1 MRINNYLLLLFVI
14 ISQIGMAQHIE
25 RKVLKGRIVA
35 DSIEVENLTVFNIT
49 SNIGA
54 VTNAD
59 GKFSIKARA
68 TDTLYIQGISYES
81 KKYVLTDKDF
91 WLEELEIRLQ
101 VRINELDEVEI
112 TPYTLTGIVEE
123 DIKRIQVYGDGFAK
137 IDAKKVMHYED
148 DVRIGTPINA
158 AMPSHFAPNGSNFN
172 FLAIGA
178 GIVSLFLKE
187 DNSKRNSE
195 RVFEERRQRDI
206 QSKSFS
212 DHMFERFL
220 HNFFVETLKIK
231 HEDIPLFLQYAEM
244 PVRDLSLFL
253 KSEYE
258 MQLIQYLTS
267 KAKIF
272 NSEKQN
278 E

>member
-148 DVRIGTPINA
+148 DVRIGTPINT

-212 DHMFERFL
+212 DHMFERFS

-231 HEDIPLFLQYAEM
+231 HEDIPLFLQFAEM

-258 MQLIQYLTS
+258 LQLIQYLTLKS
-267 KAKIF
+267 KEFKIE
-272 NSEKQN
+272 NQKE
-278 E
+278 

>member
-1 MRINNYLLLLFVI
+1 MRTNYCLLLLFVI

-148 DVRIGTPINA
+148 DVRIGTPINT

-195 RVFEERRQRDI
+195 RIFEERRQRDI

-212 DHMFERFL
+212 DHMFERFS

-231 HEDIPLFLQYAEM
+231 HEDIPLFLQFAEM

-258 MQLIQYLTS
+258 LKLIQYLTL
-267 KAKIF
+267 KAKEFKIE
-272 NSEKQN
+272 NQKE
-278 E
+278 

>member
-1 MRINNYLLLLFVI
+1 MKTNYLLIVI
-14 ISQIGMAQHIE
+14 FIFISQIGMAQHIE

-49 SNIGA
+49 SNVGA
-54 VTNAD
+54 VTNVD

-148 DVRIGTPINA
+148 DVRIGTPINTV
-158 AMPSHFAPNGSNFN
+158 MPSHFAPNGSNFN

-212 DHMFERFL
+212 DHMFERFS

-231 HEDIPLFLQYAEM
+231 HEDIPLFLQFAEM

-258 MQLIQYLTS
+258 LQLIQYLTL
-267 KAKIF
+267 KAKEFKIE
-272 NSEKQN
+272 NQKE
-278 E
+278 

>member
-59 GKFSIKARA
+59 GKFSIRARA

-148 DVRIGTPINA
+148 DVRIGTPINT

-212 DHMFERFL
+212 DHMFERFS

-231 HEDIPLFLQYAEM
+231 HEDIPLFLQFAEM

-258 MQLIQYLTS
+258 LQLIQYLTLKS
-267 KAKIF
+267 KEFKIE
-272 NSEKQN
+272 NQKE
-278 E
+278 

>member
-1 MRINNYLLLLFVI
+1 MKNNYVLFI
-14 ISQIGMAQHIE
+14 FFFIFQFGTAQHVE

-49 SNIGA
+49 SNVGA
-54 VTNAD
+54 VTNLD

-68 TDTLYIQGISYES
+68 TDTLFIQGLSYDS
-81 KKYVLTDKDF
+81 RKYVLTDKDF

-101 VRINELDEVEI
+101 VRITELNEVEI
-112 TPYTLTGIVEE
+112 TPYTLTGIIEE

-137 IDAKKVMHYED
+137 IDAKKVVYYED
-148 DVRIGTPINA
+148 DARIGTPVNT
-158 AMPSHFAPNGSNFN
+158 AMPSQLAPNGSNFN

-178 GIVSLFLKE
+178 GIVSLFVK
-187 DNSKRNSE
+187 DRNSKEYSE
-195 RVFEERRQRDI
+195 RVFEERRQKEI

-212 DHMFERFL
+212 DHMFERFS

-231 HEDIPLFLQYAEM
+231 HEDIPMFLQYAEM
-244 PVRDLSLFL
+244 PTKDLSLFL

-258 MQLIQYLTS
+258 LQLIQYLTE
-267 KAKIF
+267 KAKAYKL
-272 NSEKQN
+272 EKQK

>member
-148 DVRIGTPINA
+148 DVRIGTPINT

-206 QSKSFS
+206 KSKSFS
-212 DHMFERFL
+212 DHMFERFS

-258 MQLIQYLTS
+258 LQLIQYLTL
-267 KAKIF
+267 KAKEFKIE
-272 NSEKQN
+272 NQKE
-278 E
+278 

>member
-148 DVRIGTPINA
+148 DVRIGTPINT

-206 QSKSFS
+206 QTKSFS
-212 DHMFERFL
+212 DHMFERFTY
-220 HNFFVETLKIK
+220 NFFTETLKIK
-231 HEDIPLFLQYAEM
+231 HEDIPMFLQYAEM
-244 PVRDLSLFL
+244 PIKDLSLFL
-253 KSEYE
+253 KPEYE
-258 MQLIQYLTS
+258 LQLIQYLTI
-267 KAKIF
+267 KAKEYKLG
-272 NSEKQN
+272 NQKE
-278 E
+278 

>member
-1 MRINNYLLLLFVI
+1 MKNNYVLFI
-14 ISQIGMAQHIE
+14 FFFFIFQFGTAQHVE

-49 SNIGA
+49 SNVGA
-54 VTNAD
+54 VTNVD
-59 GKFSIKARA
+59 GRFSIKARA
-68 TDTLYIQGISYES
+68 TDTLFIQGLSYDS
-81 KKYVLTDKDF
+81 KKYILTDKDF

-101 VRINELDEVEI
+101 VRVTELNEVEI
-112 TPYTLTGIVEE
+112 TPYSLTGIIEE
-123 DIKRIQVYGDGFAK
+123 DIKRIQVYGDGFTK

-148 DVRIGTPINA
+148 DVRLGTPVNT

-178 GIVSLFLKE
+178 GIVSLFVK
-187 DNSKRNSE
+187 DRNSKKYSE
-195 RVFEERRQRDI
+195 RVFEERRERDI

-212 DHMFERFL
+212 DHMFERFS

-231 HEDIPLFLQYAEM
+231 HKDIPLFLQYAEM
-244 PVRDLSLFL
+244 PIKDLSLFL

-258 MQLIQYLTS
+258 LQLIQYLTL
-267 KAKIF
+267 KAKEF
-272 NSEKQN
+272 KSENQK